1 MKKIVLAL
9 ATLGVALTSGAYAQ
23 SSKTL
28 RLGTEGAYAPFNFID
43 KDGKVKGF
51 DIEIGD
57 ALCAE
62 MKRKCEWVTQE
73 WDGIIP
79 ALKAK
84 KFDAII
90 ASMSINEKRK
100 KEVDFTDRYYF
111 TPGMM
116 IARKG
121 ANLKQDALSGKT
133 VGVQVE
139 TIHAQFMEERYK
151 DKGIT
156 LKQYKTQDEANLDL
170 ANGRLDVVM
179 ADSAVLEDWVKG
191 NGGYAKFERVGE
203 FIRDPILGNGAG
215 IAIRKGDK
223 ELTTAFNKALAAIK
237 ANGTYAKINAK
248 YFDFDIR

>member
-9 ATLGVALTSGAYAQ
+9 ATLGIALTSGAYAQ
-23 SSKTL
+23 NAKTL
-28 RLGTEGAYAPFNFID
+28 RLGTEGAYPPFNFTD
-43 KDGKVKGF
+43 KNGKLQGF

-62 MKRKCEWVTQE
+62 MKRKCDWVTQD

-100 KEVDFTDRYYF
+100 KEVDFSDRYYF

-116 IARKG
+116 VARTGSGFKQSD
-121 ANLKQDALSGKT
+121 LKGKT

-139 TIHAQFMEERYK
+139 TIHAQFMEARYK
-151 DKGIT
+151 DVI
-156 LKQYKTQDEANLDL
+156 LKQYKTQEEANLDL

-179 ADSAVLEDWVKG
+179 ADSAVVDEWVKA
-191 NGGYAKFERVGE
+191 NGGSAKFERVGD
-203 FIRDPILGNGAG
+203 FVRDPILGNGAG
-215 IAIRKGDK
+215 IAVRKGDK
-223 ELTTAFNKALAAIK
+223 DLVAAFNKALTAIK
-237 ANGTYAKINAK
+237 ANGTYTKINNK
-248 YFDFDIR
+248 YFEFDIR

>member
-1 MKKIVLAL
+1 MTVKKIVLAL

-28 RLGTEGAYAPFNFID
+28 RLGTEGAYPPFNFTD
-43 KDGKVKGF
+43 KNGKLQGF

-62 MKRKCEWVTQE
+62 MKRKCEWVTQD

-116 IARKG
+116 VARAG
-121 ANLKQDALSGKT
+121 SGFKQNALTGKT

-139 TIHAQFMEERYK
+139 TIHAQFMEARYK
-151 DKGIT
+151 DVT
-156 LKQYKTQDEANLDL
+156 LKQYKTQEEANLDL
-170 ANGRLDVVM
+170 ANGRLDLVM
-179 ADSAVLEDWVKG
+179 ADSAVIDEWIKA
-191 NGGYAKFERVGE
+191 NGGSAKFERVGD
-203 FIRDPILGNGAG
+203 FVRDPILGNGAG
-215 IAIRKGDK
+215 IAIRKGEKD
-223 ELTTAFNKALAAIK
+223 LVDAFNKAIAAIK
-237 ANGTYAKINAK
+237 ANGTYTKINNK
-248 YFDFDIR
+248 YFEFDIR

>member
-9 ATLGVALTSGAYAQ
+9 ATLGMALTSSAYAQ
-23 SSKTL
+23 SAKPL

-62 MKRKCEWVTQE
+62 MKRKCEWVTQD

-100 KEVDFTDRYYF
+100 QEVDFTDRYYF
-111 TPGMM
+111 TPGLM

-121 ANLKQDALSGKT
+121 SGFKQNALTGKA

-139 TIHAQFMEERYK
+139 TIHAQFMEARYK
-151 DKGIT
+151 DVT
-156 LKQYKTQDEANLDL
+156 LKQYKTQEEANLDL

-179 ADSAVLEDWVKG
+179 ADSAVLEEWVKG
-191 NGGYAKFERVGE
+191 NGGYDKFERVGD

-215 IAIRKGDK
+215 IAVRKGEKD
-223 ELTTAFNKALAAIK
+223 LVAAFNKALAAIK

-248 YFDFDIR
+248 YFEFDIR

>member
-9 ATLGVALTSGAYAQ
+9 ATLGVVLTSGAYAQ

-28 RLGTEGAYAPFNFID
+28 RLGTEGAYPPFNFID

-51 DIEIGD
+51 DIDIGD

-62 MKRKCEWVTQE
+62 MKRKCEWVTQD

-79 ALKAK
+79 ALKNK

-90 ASMSINEKRK
+90 ASMSINETRK
-100 KEVDFTDRYYF
+100 KQVDFSDRYYF

-116 IARKG
+116 IARTG
-121 ANLKQDALSGKT
+121 SGFKQNALAGKT

-139 TIHAQFMEERYK
+139 TIHAQFMEARYK
-151 DKGIT
+151 DVS

-170 ANGRLDVVM
+170 ANGRLDIVM
-179 ADSAVLEDWVKG
+179 ADSAVLDEWVKG
-191 NGGYAKFERVGE
+191 NGGAAKFERVGD

-215 IAIRKGDK
+215 IAVRKGDK
-223 ELTTAFNKALAAIK
+223 ALTEAFNKALAAIK
-237 ANGTYAKINAK
+237 ANGTYAKINDK
-248 YFDFDIR
+248 YFEFDIR